1 MACGKKGLPQHCFSI
16 THQECAERL
25 AKFAESGPV
34 DISDFLLPLF
44 LNLLVKESRLSLD
57 QSRLV

>member
-1 MACGKKGLPQHCFSI
+1 VGSKVCLNTVFPALAQ
-16 THQECAERL
+16 QECAERL

-57 QSRLV
+57 ESRLV